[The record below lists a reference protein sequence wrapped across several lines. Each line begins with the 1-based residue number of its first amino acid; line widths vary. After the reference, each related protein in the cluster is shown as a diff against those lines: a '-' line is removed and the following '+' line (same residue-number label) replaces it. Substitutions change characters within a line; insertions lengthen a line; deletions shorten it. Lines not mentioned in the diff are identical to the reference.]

1 MNILQE
7 LLDQSKDIDPATV
20 KLPTSEPGDNETIA
34 GIMSDDAKRL
44 CGLQIQ
50 LSNKMK
56 AILTEIKSLDKD
68 SDRYRELDLEL
79 EIIDLRKDMVQNLIL
94 TTVLLEFP
102 EIIGK
107 ISFLIRKDGQVCWK
121 FCNQEFSD
129 LEVMTVILNDMPIE
143 LCH

>member
-1 MNILQE
+1 ML
-7 LLDQSKDIDPATV
+7 SK
-20 KLPTSEPGDNETIA
+20 
-34 GIMSDDAKRL
+34 
-44 CGLQIQ
+44 
-50 LSNKMK
+50 
-56 AILTEIKSLDKD
+56 
-68 SDRYRELDLEL
+68 L